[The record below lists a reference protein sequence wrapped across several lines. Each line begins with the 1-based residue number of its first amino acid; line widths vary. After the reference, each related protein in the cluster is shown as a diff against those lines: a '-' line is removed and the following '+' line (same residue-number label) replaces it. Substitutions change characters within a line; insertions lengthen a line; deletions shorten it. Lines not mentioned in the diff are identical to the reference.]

1 MSAKNNFRFS
11 PMLGHEEQNQCWV
24 LLQADLCVLTFFQNT
39 QQRWKPEKSVKTNEQ
54 CKVVNSCSFT
64 VSS

>member
-11 PMLGHEEQNQCWV
+11 PMLAHEEQNQCWF
-24 LLQADLCVLTFFQNT
+24 LLQADLCVIMFFQNT
-39 QQRWKPEKSVKTNEQ
+39 QQSRQTEKSAKANEQ
-54 CKVVNSCSFT
+54 SKLMNSYSFT